1 LVKRDPTALTRAA
14 LGPAKSLLGSFVVI
28 TLTRLLLEV
37 ADQLCVGIVQAAG
50 ETTESMGDKIT
61 ILAGDLAATNIAAP
75 GVGAIITTFLA
86 GLAITAAAVVWLSLL
101 VRKALLLVAIVFASL
116 ALSGFSWD
124 ATRGWIPKWAMFVA
138 TPICS
143 LPNSTPPTAASTP
156 ITATTPTRG
165 PTLTTPSTCS
175 PTALKCTHG
184 ATTRTDGSATK
195 PSSPRSTSTKTTDS
209 ASRTTDPSRCSSP
222 LRSAPNALTWAQDS
236 NKART
241 ETIDDGKDFEPC
253 AWGGARG
260 IRTPDLLI
268 ANETRYQLRHS
279 PGAERS

>member
-1 LVKRDPTALTRAA
+1 MVKRDPTALTRAA

-175 PTALKCTHG
+175 PTALKCAHG
-184 ATTRTDGSATK
+184 DNANRRLYNQALFTKIYIDEDDRLRVEDNRPFEMLLAPEISAK
-195 PSSPRSTSTKTTDS
+195 RPYLGPRQQQGPNRNHRRWQGLR
-209 ASRTTDPSRCSSP
+209 ASCVGWS
-222 LRSAPNALTWAQDS
+222 
-236 NKART
+236 
-241 ETIDDGKDFEPC
+241 
-253 AWGGARG
+253 
-260 IRTPDLLI
+260 
-268 ANETRYQLRHS
+268 
-279 PGAERS
+279 